1 MKNIN
6 KSDPKPI
13 CICKGRFFFFLID
26 VELIYNVM
34 LVSAIPHSESVICV
48 CVCVCI
54 YIYIYT

>member
-13 CICKGRFFFFLID
+13 CICKGRFFFFLTD

-34 LVSAIPHSESVICV
+34 LVSAIQHSKSVICV
-48 CVCVCI
+48 CV
-54 YIYIYT
+54 YIYTHT